1 MAMSNPIPTAIA
13 CFNEAG
19 IAVMSRSRSPI
30 PATRMKRR
38 PATATAPSATCH
50 GTSMARTTEK
60 AKKKLWPIAGAMAI
74 G

>member
-38 PATATAPSATCH
+38 PATAPSATYH

-60 AKKKLWPIAGAMAI
+60 AKKKLWPIVGAMAI